1 MLARVIALASPLR
14 SRRTLGAAL
23 AGLVLALVALV
34 WTAAPASAH
43 DELLSA
49 DPAAG
54 STVEELPAAITL
66 SFTAE
71 LLSDGASTVVQ
82 VTDAAGT
89 SITDGS
95 PSVDGAVV
103 TQPLTTGSAGTV
115 SVAWRVVS
123 SDGHPIA
130 GEFSFEA
137 ASAAPAPTPTSEP
150 TASPSAT
157 SATTAPTPT
166 PATASPTPAAAE
178 TGGMDAL
185 PWVIGAL
192 ILIVVIGVVVWLLG
206 ARARQQREGSQ
217 DRTAGRSDPGER

>member
-43 DELLSA
+43 DELLST

-95 PSVDGAVV
+95 PIVDGAVV

-137 ASAAPAPTPTSEP
+137 ASAAPAPTPTVEP

-157 SATTAPTPT
+157 SATTAPA

-192 ILIVVIGVVVWLLG
+192 ILIVVIAVVVWLLG

>member
-95 PSVDGAVV
+95 PIVDGAVV
-103 TQPLTTGSAGTV
+103 TQPLATGSAGTV

-137 ASAAPAPTPTSEP
+137 ASAAPAPTPTVEP

-157 SATTAPTPT
+157 SATTAPA

-192 ILIVVIGVVVWLLG
+192 ILIVVIAVVVWLLG